1 MERGA
6 VIEAVFGEFDDM
18 HDAAWGELGHEFDE
32 DGPTRDRG
40 GDLNLKDRV
49 TRIAGP
55 FEGSV
60 VLCDSVWT
68 RGLDSLDRGMVLLE
82 PSVSIAADQTA
93 DAA

>member
-32 DGPTRDRG
+32 DGPARDRG
-40 GDLNLKDRV
+40 GDLNLKDGV

-55 FEGSV
+55 FEGGV
-60 VLCDSVWT
+60 VLCAGVWI
-68 RGLDSLDRGMVLLE
+68 RGLDPLDRGMVLLE
-82 PSVSIAADQTA
+82 PSVAVTADQTA
-93 DAA
+93 HAA